1 MVRDLPDY
9 PQPGIIFRDIMPLL
23 ATPGALDELTAGL
36 SDPWADAGIEQVVGM
51 EARGFILGALV
62 AQELGAGF
70 VPLRKPGKLPPP
82 VMSESYDL
90 EYGTD
95 QLEIPAGSVEG
106 KRVLIVDDVLATGG
120 TAAAASSL
128 VARAGGSVAGF
139 AMFIEIAVLDGRARL
154 GNAPLHCLV
163 SYE

>member
-9 PQPGIIFRDIMPLL
+9 PQPGIMFRDIMPLL
-23 ATPGALDELTAGL
+23 ATPGALDDLTDGL
-36 SDPWADAGIEQVVGM
+36 CDPWGDHGIEQVVGM
-51 EARGFILGALV
+51 EARGFILGAPV
-62 AQELGAGF
+62 AQSLGAGF

-95 QLEIPAGSVEG
+95 QLEIPTGSVEG

-128 VARAGGSVAGF
+128 VTRAGGIVAGY
-139 AMFIEIAVLDGRARL
+139 AMFIEIAVLGGRARL

-163 SYE
+163 TYE

>member
-9 PQPGIIFRDIMPLL
+9 PKPGIMFRDIMPLL
-23 ATPGALDELTAGL
+23 ATPGALDDLTAGL
-36 SDPWADAGIEQVVGM
+36 SDPWVDAGIEQVVGM
-51 EARGFILGALV
+51 EARGFILGAPV
-62 AQELGAGF
+62 AQALGAGF

-82 VMSESYDL
+82 VMSESYEL

-95 QLEIPAGSVEG
+95 QLEIPTGSVEG

-128 VARAGGSVAGF
+128 VARAGGIVAGF